1 MYSPAGK
8 WGTERSAKE
17 CGRDPGR
24 FLPWRPVL
32 AREREA
38 GGGVVSYFRDRRRK
52 VPCFM
57 SHPQRS
63 GECQN
68 STPAILSSAR
78 SLFSS
83 CAMIPSLLFWPPS
96 LSTRS
101 PGSSSRNWSATPR
114 ICLETIGSH
123 AGLRA
128 QIEGEEKTCDPPA
141 PCKQWVW
148 QAGCLVET
156 RGKRAIRVFITI
168 YPTTILCYTVPATWN
183 ATPETRRGAGKPWV
197 RYAVRHV
204 VGSESWE
211 CQRRGR
217 EGLR

>member
-1 MYSPAGK
+1 
-8 WGTERSAKE
+8 
-17 CGRDPGR
+17 
-24 FLPWRPVL
+24 
-32 AREREA
+32 
-38 GGGVVSYFRDRRRK
+38 
-52 VPCFM
+52 M

-156 RGKRAIRVFITI
+156 RGERAIRVFITI
-168 YPTTILCYTVPATWN
+168 QQQYYVIQCRPPGTPHRKPAEGRASPGSVTLSVTWSAQN
-183 ATPETRRGAGKPWV
+183 P
-197 RYAVRHV
+197 
-204 VGSESWE
+204 GSASAEGGRDYVSWL
-211 CQRRGR
+211 G
-217 EGLR
+217 

>member
-1 MYSPAGK
+1 
-8 WGTERSAKE
+8 
-17 CGRDPGR
+17 
-24 FLPWRPVL
+24 
-32 AREREA
+32 
-38 GGGVVSYFRDRRRK
+38 
-52 VPCFM
+52 M

-123 AGLRA
+123 AAELRSRARRKHATPLLRA
-128 QIEGEEKTCDPPA
+128 SSGSGKQAALLKREANEPSASLSQSIQQQYYVIQCRPPGTPHRKPAEG
-141 PCKQWVW
+141 
-148 QAGCLVET
+148 
-156 RGKRAIRVFITI
+156 RASPGSVTQS
-168 YPTTILCYTVPATWN
+168 VTWSAQN
-183 ATPETRRGAGKPWV
+183 P
-197 RYAVRHV
+197 
-204 VGSESWE
+204 GSASAEGGRDYVSWL
-211 CQRRGR
+211 G
-217 EGLR
+217 